1 MTNTVARGLIN
12 VPSTMARG
20 LITVVADWWAMVQ
33 WAVTLCCVC

>member
-20 LITVVADWWAMVQ
+20 LINVVADWWAMV
-33 WAVTLCCVC
+33 TLCCVC